1 MLINLKVMGISVK
14 LVAIYII
21 IAFSFAYSSDFGLVK
36 INSAITPSSSSR
48 IEKAI
53 KWAEST
59 SLGGLIIQLN
69 TPGGLLEST
78 REIVQNILNSNVPI
92 IVYVSPRGAR
102 AASAG
107 VFITLSAH
115 IAVMAPGTNIG
126 AAHPVGLQGSVDS
139 TMLEKILNDA
149 TAFIRSIA
157 QQRNRNV
164 DWSEKAVRESISS
177 TEQEALENGVIDLI
191 ATDIDS
197 LLSGIHS
204 REITTAKGKVTL
216 STRNAK
222 VIEYEPTF
230 RDKFLDLITNPNIAY
245 ILLLIGI
252 YGILFELYNPGS
264 IFPGVVGA
272 LSLILA
278 AYSLQMLPVNY
289 AGLALIILA
298 IILFLLEIKIA
309 SYGLLTIGG
318 LISLFI
324 GSLMLIDAP
333 GEFMKISLSLIIT
346 AIVVTFIFFTFII
359 TLGVKAQFRRKSLGF
374 ESLVGLEGR
383 VIEDIYPDRK
393 GKILVKGE
401 IWNAISD
408 QIISKD
414 TTVIVEKANS
424 FTLFVKPK

>member
-1 MLINLKVMGISVK
+1 MRFYIK
-14 LVAIYII
+14 LVSIYII
-21 IAFSFAYSSDFGLVK
+21 FAFSIAYSSDFGLLK
-36 INSAITPSSSSR
+36 INSAITPSSSAR
-48 IEKAI
+48 IERAI
-53 KWAEST
+53 RWAENMP
-59 SLGGLIIQLN
+59 LQGLIIQLN

-78 REIVQNILNSNVPI
+78 REIVQNILNSKVPI
-92 IVYVSPRGAR
+92 IVYVSPSGAR
-102 AASAG
+102 AGSAG

-115 IAVMAPGTNIG
+115 IAAMAPGTNIG

-139 TMLEKILNDA
+139 TMNEKILNDA

-164 DWSEKAVRESISS
+164 EWAEKAVRESISS
-177 TEQEALENGVIDLI
+177 TEQEALENRVIDLI
-191 ATDIDS
+191 APDVDS
-197 LLSGIHS
+197 LLSAVDS
-204 REITTAKGKVTL
+204 REITTAKGKVIL
-216 STRNAK
+216 STKQAK
-222 VIEYEPTF
+222 VIEYEPSF

-298 IILFLLEIKIA
+298 IILFLLEIKIT

-346 AIVVTFIFFTFII
+346 AVVVTFIFFTFII
-359 TLGVKAQFRRKSLGF
+359 TLGIKALFRRKSLGF
-374 ESLVGLEGR
+374 DSLVGLEGR
-383 VIEDIYPDRK
+383 VIEEISPNK
-393 GKILVKGE
+393 TGKILVKGE
-401 IWNAISD
+401 IWSAISD
-408 QIISKD
+408 QVIPKD
-414 TTVIVEKANS
+414 ASVIVEKANS

>member
-1 MLINLKVMGISVK
+1 MRFYIK
-14 LVAIYII
+14 LVSIYII
-21 IAFSFAYSSDFGLVK
+21 FAFSISYSSDFGLLK
-36 INSAITPSSSSR
+36 INSAITPSSSAR
-48 IEKAI
+48 IERAI
-53 KWAEST
+53 RWAENMP
-59 SLGGLIIQLN
+59 LQGLIIQLN

-78 REIVQNILNSNVPI
+78 REIVQNILNSKVPI
-92 IVYVSPRGAR
+92 IVYVSPSGAR
-102 AASAG
+102 AGSAG

-115 IAVMAPGTNIG
+115 IAAMAPGTNIG

-139 TMLEKILNDA
+139 TMNEKILNDA

-157 QQRNRNV
+157 QQRNRNAE
-164 DWSEKAVRESISS
+164 WAEKAVRESISS
-177 TEQEALENGVIDLI
+177 TEQEALEIRVIDLI
-191 ATDIDS
+191 APDVDS
-197 LLSGIHS
+197 LLSAVDS
-204 REITTAKGKVTL
+204 REITTAKGKVIL
-216 STRNAK
+216 STKQAK
-222 VIEYEPTF
+222 VIEYEPSF

-298 IILFLLEIKIA
+298 IILFLLEIKIT

-346 AIVVTFIFFTFII
+346 AVVVTFIFFTFII
-359 TLGVKAQFRRKSLGF
+359 TLGIKAQFRRKSLGF
-374 ESLVGLEGR
+374 DSLVGLEGR
-383 VIEDIYPDRK
+383 VIEEISPNKK

-401 IWNAISD
+401 IWSAISD
-408 QIISKD
+408 QVIPKD
-414 TTVIVEKANS
+414 ASVIVEKANS

>member
-1 MLINLKVMGISVK
+1 MRFYIK
-14 LVAIYII
+14 LVSIYII
-21 IAFSFAYSSDFGLVK
+21 FAFSIAYSSDFGLLK
-36 INSAITPSSSSR
+36 INSAITPSSSAR
-48 IEKAI
+48 IERAI
-53 KWAEST
+53 RWAENMP
-59 SLGGLIIQLN
+59 LQGLIIQLN

-78 REIVQNILNSNVPI
+78 REIVQNILNSKVPI
-92 IVYVSPRGAR
+92 IVYVSPSGAR
-102 AASAG
+102 AGSAG

-115 IAVMAPGTNIG
+115 IAAMAPGTNIG

-139 TMLEKILNDA
+139 TMNEKILNDA

-164 DWSEKAVRESISS
+164 EWAEKAVRESISS
-177 TEQEALENGVIDLI
+177 TEQEALENRVIDLI
-191 ATDIDS
+191 APDVDS
-197 LLSGIHS
+197 LLSAVDS
-204 REITTAKGKVTL
+204 REITTAKGKVIL
-216 STRNAK
+216 STKQAK
-222 VIEYEPTF
+222 VIEYEPSF

-298 IILFLLEIKIA
+298 IILFLLEIKIT

-346 AIVVTFIFFTFII
+346 AVVVTFIFFTFII
-359 TLGVKAQFRRKSLGF
+359 TLGVKAQFGRKSLGF
-374 ESLVGLEGR
+374 DSLVGLEGR
-383 VIEDIYPDRK
+383 VIEEISPNKK

-401 IWNAISD
+401 IWSAISD
-408 QIISKD
+408 QVIPKD
-414 TTVIVEKANS
+414 ASVIVEKANS

>member
-1 MLINLKVMGISVK
+1 MGISVK

>member
-1 MLINLKVMGISVK
+1 MGISVK

-191 ATDIDS
+191 ATNIDS

-408 QIISKD
+408 QIIPKD